1 MDARRLA
8 AEVGR
13 FATVGALAT
22 LVSFVLFNYL
32 LHGWGTLDPPMAD
45 HAIGAYVVAN
55 TVGMLVSYRGTRS
68 WAFRHRPPV
77 HADGGRT
84 AYLFINVATM
94 AIPVLLLWFTR
105 DVLGVENPVA
115 DNVAANVV
123 GLGLGFAAR
132 FHLFRRYVFPPAPP
146 APALVS
152 AEQVEQ

>member
-13 FATVGALAT
+13 FATVGMLAT
-22 LVSFVLFNYL
+22 LVAFVLFNYL
-32 LHGWGTLDPPMAD
+32 LHGWGGMEAPLGE
-45 HAIGAYVVAN
+45 HAITAYVAAN

-77 HADGGRT
+77 QVDGGRT

-105 DVLGVENPVA
+105 SVLGIENAVA
-115 DNVAANVV
+115 DNISANVV

-132 FHLFRRYVFPPAPP
+132 FYLFRRYVFLPVPAPR
-146 APALVS
+146 LVS

>member
-1 MDARRLA
+1 MDARRLVG
-8 AEVGR
+8 EVSR

-22 LVSFVLFNYL
+22 LVAFVLFNYL
-32 LHGWGTLDPPMAD
+32 LHGWGGLEAPLAE
-45 HAIGAYVVAN
+45 HAILAYVLAN
-55 TVGMLVSYRGTRS
+55 SVGMLVSYRGTRS

-77 HADGGRT
+77 QADGGRT
-84 AYLFINVATM
+84 AYVFINVATM

-105 DVLGVENPVA
+105 NVLGLENAVA

-132 FHLFRRYVFPPAPP
+132 FHLFRRYVFLPVPTPTLA
-146 APALVS
+146 S